1 LFGGDAALFQSD
13 DNLARAQ
20 SAIDQ
25 NAAMIGG
32 NEGTVPG
39 AAAAEHGQAEH
50 G

>member
-1 LFGGDAALFQSD
+1 MFGRDAALFEPD
-13 DNLARAQ
+13 DDLARTQ

-32 NEGTVPG
+32 SEGTVPG
-39 AAAAEHGQAEH
+39 AAAAEHGQTEH